1 MLLDHANRY
10 LLSGRHEWMEQ
21 AGRAVFPFFALVL
34 GMGLRGELSTRRAAR
49 LLSAL
54 AVLALLAHVAAL
66 PLVGAGVR
74 GEALNALVTLAAG
87 VLLVFGRQQQMIP
100 GIGIML
106 LGAIGASFGEYGII
120 GAGLVYAVARQH
132 TVAIWSLLVLL
143 SVSQLT
149 IVPLFVPLLW
159 LLADGLCGEERMRSP
174 RMLFGAGYVLQFG
187 AFSAALW
194 ASAVGA

>member
-1 MLLDHANRY
+1 MILDHANRY
-10 LLSGRHEWMEQ
+10 LWSGEYGWMEQ
-21 AGRAVFPFFALVL
+21 AGRAVYPLFALVL
-34 GMGLRGELSTRRAAR
+34 GVGLRGDLSTGRAVR
-49 LLSAL
+49 LLLAL
-54 AVLALLAHVAAL
+54 AVLAVLAHVAAL

-74 GEALNALVTLAAG
+74 GEALNALVTLGAG
-87 VLLVFGRQQQMIP
+87 VLLVYGRQQQMIP

-106 LGAIGASFGEYGII
+106 LGAICATLGEYGLI
-120 GAGLVYAVARQH
+120 GAGLVYVVARQH

-159 LLADGLCGEERMRSP
+159 LLADRLCGEERMRSP
-174 RMLFGAGYVLQFG
+174 RMLFGAGYVLQFA